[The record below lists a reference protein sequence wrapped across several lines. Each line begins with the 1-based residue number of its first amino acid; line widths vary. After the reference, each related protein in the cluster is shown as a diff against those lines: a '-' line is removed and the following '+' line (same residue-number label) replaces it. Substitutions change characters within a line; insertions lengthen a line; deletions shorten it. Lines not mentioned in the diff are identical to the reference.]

1 MPPTPASPRAGLS
14 QGLSTLEAS
23 LAAEAAGVLRNTESH
38 LDALRLAALSLARP
52 PRARPA
58 EPAPPPSAAD
68 GSESEDSAAGP
79 AFAPPLGSRVAL
91 CDAFRAPGMVEPR
104 PVWWE
109 GLVTGR
115 VPHAAD
121 YAGRPVHC
129 VLFDDLEVQY
139 TDRLGVREAH
149 AEEGGMHDV
158 VFLSATHAR
167 DCDSGEEL
175 QYRVLLGAPQGAAQA
190 LLGAQLLVL
199 P

>member
-1 MPPTPASPRAGLS
+1 MAMPPASPRAGLS
-14 QGLSTLEAS
+14 QGLSALEAS
-23 LAAEAAGVLRNTESH
+23 LSAEAAGVLRNAESH
-38 LDALRLAALSLARP
+38 LDALRAAALSLARP
-52 PRARPA
+52 PRPRPA
-58 EPAPPPSAAD
+58 EAAPPPSAAD
-68 GSESEDSAAGP
+68 ASESDDGAAP

-91 CDAFRAPGMVEPR
+91 CDAFRAPGGAEPH

-115 VPHAAD
+115 VPNAAD
-121 YAGRPVHC
+121 YAGRPVHR

-149 AEEGGMHDV
+149 AEEGGLHAV

-175 QYRVLLGAPQGAAQA
+175 QFKVLGPPRGAAQA
-190 LLGAQLLVL
+190 LLGAQLVL
-199 P
+199 LP